1 VERLAEQTA
10 LALIERGHEVTV
22 LTRGVLTEPP
32 VPRLERIEQDGARV
46 FMVPGGGPQLG
57 RFPRLTP
64 TLERVFEIAL
74 LETNPDVVLVSN
86 LVDHS
91 PSYPSIAR
99 RWGVPVVMELH
110 DFFTVCER
118 AHLERVSGE
127 LCHGPEGG
135 RACAEHCYGVHDRGL
150 ERWALR
156 THLYRRALEQADAL
170 VCPSEFVA
178 GYFHEAIGPNLPPL
192 HVIGNGVDFS
202 CSRRADA
209 PQDAGGPLH
218 IACVGAVAA
227 HKGIHVVLEA
237 IRLSR
242 IERVRLTLIGNVN
255 PRYYRQI
262 VAKSERLENLELRAL
277 GRFAPRELPLLLADV
292 DAVVI
297 ASLVWETYSIAA
309 REALACGV
317 PVVASRLG
325 AIPEAIRHGHNGL
338 LFEPGSPLDLAAI
351 LETLDRDPDQLRN
364 LRAGIRPTDWISV
377 GERTSSLLEVLEAV
391 VAGGGRESAVAHELE
406 ELSILRDG
414 LLEAM

>member
-1 VERLAEQTA
+1 
-10 LALIERGHEVTV
+10 
-22 LTRGVLTEPP
+22 
-32 VPRLERIEQDGARV
+32 
-46 FMVPGGGPQLG
+46 
-57 RFPRLTP
+57 
-64 TLERVFEIAL
+64 
-74 LETNPDVVLVSN
+74 
-86 LVDHS
+86 
-91 PSYPSIAR
+91 
-99 RWGVPVVMELH
+99 
-110 DFFTVCER
+110 
-118 AHLERVSGE
+118 
-127 LCHGPEGG
+127 
-135 RACAEHCYGVHDRGL
+135 
-150 ERWALR
+150 
-156 THLYRRALEQADAL
+156 
-170 VCPSEFVA
+170 
-178 GYFHEAIGPNLPPL
+178 
-192 HVIGNGVDFS
+192 
-202 CSRRADA
+202 
-209 PQDAGGPLH
+209 
-218 IACVGAVAA
+218 
-227 HKGIHVVLEA
+227 
-237 IRLSR
+237 
-242 IERVRLTLIGNVN
+242 VN

-325 AIPEAIRHGHNGL
+325 AIPEAIRHGDNGL